1 MRFIII
7 LHSIGSISLWISLM
21 KAYQTINIWKRMEII
36 SATYFSFHKSGCK
49 CVILSDNSKVIISIS
64 SCCDILN
71 SDGYTE
77 AYGGHRDTQDL
88 QNHQQVIYTTR
99 CNISSIAI
107 AYHARYYSCF
117 SRYSRKF
124 LWHVTGWPLSDMHVC
139 FTISTRN
146 GGLRKTFIY
155 SHVQFFLNVSEC
167 WNECVILW
175 MFLCLVCSTITMSV
189 LPNVTCNAHSY

>member
-1 MRFIII
+1 MLCF
-7 LHSIGSISLWISLM
+7 
-21 KAYQTINIWKRMEII
+21 YV
-36 SATYFSFHKSGCK
+36 FHYHALEAN
-49 CVILSDNSKVIISIS
+49 VFYVIISIS

-107 AYHARYYSCF
+107 AYNARYYSCF

-124 LWHVTGWPLSDMHVC
+124 LWHVTGWPLSNMHVC

-155 SHVQFFLNVSEC
+155 SHVQFF
-167 WNECVILW
+167 W
-175 MFLCLVCSTITMSV
+175 MFLNVGMNVLYHECFFVWSV
-189 LPNVTCNAHSY
+189 LQ